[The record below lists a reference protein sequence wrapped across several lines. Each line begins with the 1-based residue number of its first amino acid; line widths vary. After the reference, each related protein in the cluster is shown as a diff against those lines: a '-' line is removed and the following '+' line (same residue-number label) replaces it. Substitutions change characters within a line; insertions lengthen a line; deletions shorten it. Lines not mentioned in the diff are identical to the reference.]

1 MNGILASGPL
11 ADALDVV
18 SLVLLIL
25 GGVLSVAAGV
35 GLLRFPDPLARMHA
49 ATKPQILGVILVL
62 LALALQS
69 QSLSTVAMLVPV
81 LLFQMLTAPISAHMV
96 GRAGY
101 RLRHFLRED
110 LLVDELEEAIDRAHD
125 ELRAADEVDASTLP
139 VGSAENIAAEEAGH
153 VAGGVY
159 GAGVLGG
166 SPGAGR
172 HALCRGIAL
181 LALAQAPL
189 LLVVV
194 FAPAAAE

>member
-1 MNGILASGPL
+1 VNDVLASGPL
-11 ADALDVV
+11 ADALDLV

-125 ELRAADEVDASTLP
+125 ELRAADEVDASALP

-153 VAGGVY
+153 VAGGARPRDAETHLTAPVAEDPHADDR
-159 GAGVLGG
+159 GEGRLPPGVG
-166 SPGAGR
+166 
-172 HALCRGIAL
+172 
-181 LALAQAPL
+181 
-189 LLVVV
+189 
-194 FAPAAAE
+194 

>member
-1 MNGILASGPL
+1 MNDVLASGPL

-18 SLVLLIL
+18 SLVLLLL

-69 QSLSTVAMLVPV
+69 QSLSTIAMLVPV
-81 LLFQMLTAPISAHMV
+81 LLFQMLTAPVSAHMV

-101 RLRHFLRED
+101 RLRHFLRDD
-110 LLVDELEEAIDRAHD
+110 LLVDELEEAIDRAHE
-125 ELRAADEVDASTLP
+125 ELREADEVDASTLP

-153 VAGGVY
+153 VPG
-159 GAGVLGG
+159 GAG
-166 SPGAGR
+166 PR
-172 HALCRGIAL
+172 D
-181 LALAQAPL
+181 Q
-189 LLVVV
+189 
-194 FAPAAAE
+194 AAAVASPADAGHGRRADEPDDGRLPPGIG

>member
-1 MNGILASGPL
+1 VNGILVSGPL
-11 ADALDVV
+11 ADALDVA
-18 SLVLLIL
+18 SLVLLVL

-110 LLVDELEEAIDRAHD
+110 LLVDELEEAIDRAHE

-153 VAGGVY
+153 VPG
-159 GAGVLGG
+159 GAG
-166 SPGAGR
+166 PRDAE
-172 HALCRGIAL
+172 
-181 LALAQAPL
+181 P
-189 LLVVV
+189 
-194 FAPAAAE
+194 PAAAPTPDDQANDGRDGAADAGRLPPGFG

>member
-1 MNGILASGPL
+1 VNDVLVSGPL

-25 GGVLSVAAGV
+25 GGVLSLAAGV

-69 QSLSTVAMLVPV
+69 QSISTAVMLVPV

-125 ELRAADEVDASTLP
+125 ELRAADGPCPGRRAPTP
-139 VGSAENIAAEEAGH
+139 ATTTTTTTPTRPPFPAASAEAIRSAQRPARPSPRAGT
-153 VAGGVY
+153 APRED
-159 GAGVLGG
+159 LN
-166 SPGAGR
+166 SI
-172 HALCRGIAL
+172 HA
-181 LALAQAPL
+181 
-189 LLVVV
+189 
-194 FAPAAAE
+194 

>member
-1 MNGILASGPL
+1 MSGVLASGPL

-18 SLVLLIL
+18 SLVLLLL

-110 LLVDELEEAIDRAHD
+110 LLVDELEEAIDRAHE
-125 ELRAADEVDASTLP
+125 ELRAADDVDASTLP

-153 VAGGVY
+153 VPG
-159 GAGVLGG
+159 GAGPRDAESHL
-166 SPGAGR
+166 SPSTDADPVPDGR
-172 HALCRGIAL
+172 DGDADARRLPPGIG
-181 LALAQAPL
+181 
-189 LLVVV
+189 
-194 FAPAAAE
+194 

>member
-153 VAGGVY
+153 VAGG
-159 GAGVLGG
+159 AGPRDADEGRLP
-166 SPGAGR
+166 PGIG
-172 HALCRGIAL
+172 
-181 LALAQAPL
+181 
-189 LLVVV
+189 
-194 FAPAAAE
+194 

>member
-1 MNGILASGPL
+1 VNALLASGPLASGPL

-25 GGVLSVAAGV
+25 GGVLSLAAGV

-69 QSLSTVAMLVPV
+69 QSLSTAAMLVPV

-125 ELRAADEVDASTLP
+125 ELRAAEDVDASTLP

-153 VAGGVY
+153 VAGG
-159 GAGVLGG
+159 AGPRDDEPPVAAPTTADQGPDDGPDAAPL
-166 SPGAGR
+166 P
-172 HALCRGIAL
+172 RGIG
-181 LALAQAPL
+181 
-189 LLVVV
+189 
-194 FAPAAAE
+194 

>member
-1 MNGILASGPL
+1 MNDVLAAGPL

-18 SLVLLIL
+18 SLVLLLL

-101 RLRHFLRED
+101 RLRHFLRDD
-110 LLVDELEEAIDRAHD
+110 LLVDELEEAIDRAHE
-125 ELRAADEVDASTLP
+125 ELRDADEVDASTLP

-153 VAGGVY
+153 VAGG
-159 GAGVLGG
+159 AGPRDAE
-166 SPGAGR
+166 SPLAPSAPAEPDRDDDPAAGR
-172 HALCRGIAL
+172 LPRGIG
-181 LALAQAPL
+181 
-189 LLVVV
+189 
-194 FAPAAAE
+194 

>member
-1 MNGILASGPL
+1 MNDALASGPL
-11 ADALDVV
+11 ADALDVA
-18 SLVLLIL
+18 SLVLLLL

-69 QSLSTVAMLVPV
+69 RSLSTVAMLVPV

-101 RLRHFLRED
+101 RLRHFLRDD
-110 LLVDELEEAIDRAHD
+110 LLVDELEEAIDRAHE
-125 ELRAADEVDASTLP
+125 ELRDADEVDASTLP

-153 VAGGVY
+153 VPG
-159 GAGVLGG
+159 GAGPRDEAAPVA
-166 SPGAGR
+166 SPADPGHGARADEPDDGR
-172 HALCRGIAL
+172 LPPGIG
-181 LALAQAPL
+181 
-189 LLVVV
+189 
-194 FAPAAAE
+194 

>member
-1 MNGILASGPL
+1 MNDFLVSGPL
-11 ADALDVV
+11 ADALDLV

-69 QSLSTVAMLVPV
+69 QSLSTAVMLVPV

-125 ELRAADEVDASTLP
+125 ELRASDEVDASTLP

-153 VAGGVY
+153 VPGGAGPRDAESPVAADPGHDGRDDDARAGG
-159 GAGVLGG
+159 LP
-166 SPGAGR
+166 PGIG
-172 HALCRGIAL
+172 
-181 LALAQAPL
+181 
-189 LLVVV
+189 
-194 FAPAAAE
+194 

>member
-1 MNGILASGPL
+1 VNDLLVSGPL
-11 ADALDVV
+11 ADALDLV

-69 QSLSTVAMLVPV
+69 QSLSTAMMLVPV

-125 ELRAADEVDASTLP
+125 ELRASDEVDASTLP

-153 VAGGVY
+153 VAGG
-159 GAGVLGG
+159 AGPRDAA
-166 SPGAGR
+166 SPVA
-172 HALCRGIAL
+172 
-181 LALAQAPL
+181 
-189 LLVVV
+189 
-194 FAPAAAE
+194 APAASDPGHDDRDDDARGGGLPPGIG

>member
-1 MNGILASGPL
+1 MSGILQSGPL
-11 ADALDVV
+11 ADALDLV
-18 SLVLLIL
+18 SLALLIL

-69 QSLSTVAMLVPV
+69 QSLSAVVMLVPV

-110 LLVDELEEAIDRAHD
+110 LLVDELEEAIDRAHE

-153 VAGGVY
+153 VAGG
-159 GAGVLGG
+159 AGNRDGEQLVADPPPTGG
-166 SPGAGR
+166 VEPDADDD
-172 HALCRGIAL
+172 
-181 LALAQAPL
+181 
-189 LLVVV
+189 
-194 FAPAAAE
+194 APAPRAG

>member
-1 MNGILASGPL
+1 VNDILASGPL

-69 QSLSTVAMLVPV
+69 QSLSTAVMLVPV

-110 LLVDELEEAIDRAHD
+110 LLVDELEEAIDRAHE

-139 VGSAENIAAEEAGH
+139 VGSAENIAAEVAGH
-153 VAGGVY
+153 VPG
-159 GAGVLGG
+159 GAGPRDAEPPVAAPTPDDQANDGRDG
-166 SPGAGR
+166 AADAGR
-172 HALCRGIAL
+172 LPPG
-181 LALAQAPL
+181 
-189 LLVVV
+189 
-194 FAPAAAE
+194 FG

>member
-1 MNGILASGPL
+1 MNGILVSGPL

-125 ELRAADEVDASTLP
+125 ELREADEVDASTLP

-153 VAGGVY
+153 VTG
-159 GAGVLGG
+159 GAGPRDAESHLAPTTAV
-166 SPGAGR
+166 PGPDGR
-172 HALCRGIAL
+172 DGDADAARLPPGIG
-181 LALAQAPL
+181 
-189 LLVVV
+189 
-194 FAPAAAE
+194 